1 MIPFRNR
8 SGFSSLIL
16 LDGMTDRSTIVLI
29 DDDPLF
35 RESLGRNLEDSGYA
49 VETFADGPTA
59 ITSLSGDGL
68 SPSLILLDWKMP
80 RMTGIE
86 VLRQLRASG
95 DVTPVI
101 FLTTLND
108 QLYEET
114 ALTNGAVDY
123 VDKGRGFNI
132 LLRRINLILEGSKPV
147 PGAPNGDNA
156 ASAAEPDD
164 LMTLG
169 PLTLDVSSA
178 RARWREQPVDL
189 TITEFRIVR
198 KLAENA
204 GRDLSYRALY
214 DAVRGE
220 GFIAGSGDEGYR
232 ANVRTHIKRIRQKF
246 REIDASFDAILN
258 YAGFGY
264 GWRAEG

>member
-1 MIPFRNR
+1 
-8 SGFSSLIL
+8 
-16 LDGMTDRSTIVLI
+16 MTDRSTIVLI

-59 ITSLSGDGL
+59 IEPLTRGDL
-68 SPSLILLDWKMP
+68 APSLILLDWKMP

-86 VLRQLRASG
+86 VLRQLRSSG

-147 PGAPNGDNA
+147 PGMPNG
-156 ASAAEPDD
+156 AENGAVGQAIEPEEI
-164 LMTLG
+164 LTLG

-178 RARWREQPVDL
+178 RARWRDQPVDL

>member
-1 MIPFRNR
+1 
-8 SGFSSLIL
+8 
-16 LDGMTDRSTIVLI
+16 MTDRHTIMLV

-49 VETFADGPTA
+49 VRAFADGPTA
-59 ITSLSGDGL
+59 LAPRADGEA
-68 SPSLILLDWKMP
+68 PPDLILLDWKMP

-86 VLRQLRASG
+86 VLRQMRANG
-95 DVTPVI
+95 DLTPVI

-108 QLYEET
+108 QIYEET

-132 LLRRINLILEGSKPV
+132 LLRRIHLILEGTKPV
-147 PGAPNGDNA
+147 AVPGPGGGAVNG
-156 ASAAEPDD
+156 AAEDE
-164 LMTLG
+164 LLALG
-169 PLTLDVSSA
+169 PLALDLGSA
-178 RARWREQPVDL
+178 RARWRDQPVDL

-220 GFIAGSGDEGYR
+220 GFIAGSGEEGYR

-246 REIDASFDAILN
+246 RELDPGFDAILN

>member
-1 MIPFRNR
+1 MTNR
-8 SGFSSLIL
+8 P
-16 LDGMTDRSTIVLI
+16 TIALV

-35 RESLGRNLEDSGYA
+35 RESLGRNLEDSGFA
-49 VETFADGPTA
+49 VATFADGPAALGPLTG
-59 ITSLSGDGL
+59 GDVAAD
-68 SPSLILLDWKMP
+68 LILLDWKMP

-86 VLRQLRASG
+86 VLRQLRAQGSQ
-95 DVTPVI
+95 TPVV

-108 QLYEET
+108 QIYEET

-123 VDKGRGFNI
+123 VDKGRGFTI
-132 LLRRINLILEGSKPV
+132 LLRRIHLILEGAKPPV
-147 PGAPNGDNA
+147 AGVSGDGGPP
-156 ASAAEPDD
+156 ED
-164 LMTLG
+164 LLSLG
-169 PLTLDVSSA
+169 PLSLDLASA
-178 RARWREQPVDL
+178 RARWRDSAVDL

-220 GFIAGSGDEGYR
+220 GFIAGSGEEGYR

-246 REIDASFDAILN
+246 REIDPGFDAILN

>member
-1 MIPFRNR
+1 ME
-8 SGFSSLIL
+8 SSSSPSHPPIL
-16 LDGMTDRSTIVLI
+16 MTERPTIILV

-59 ITSLSGDGL
+59 LAPLASGEV
-68 SPSLILLDWKMP
+68 SPDLILLDWKMP

-86 VLRQLRASG
+86 VLRQLRSTG
-95 DVTPVI
+95 DQTPVV

-123 VDKGRGFNI
+123 VDKGRGYNI
-132 LLRRINLILEGSKPV
+132 LLRRITLILEGTKPLPTGAV
-147 PGAPNGDNA
+147 PGASKAPDN
-156 ASAAEPDD
+156 DD
-164 LMTLG
+164 MLVIG
-169 PLTLDVSSA
+169 PLALDLSSA
-178 RARWREQPVDL
+178 RARWSDQPVDL

-246 REIDASFDAILN
+246 RDLDPTFDAILN

>member
-1 MIPFRNR
+1 
-8 SGFSSLIL
+8 
-16 LDGMTDRSTIVLI
+16 MTDRPTIAIV

-59 ITSLSGDGL
+59 LSSLTDGGV
-68 SPSLILLDWKMP
+68 SADLILLDWKMP

-95 DVTPVI
+95 DLRPVI

-108 QLYEET
+108 QIYEET

-123 VDKGRGFNI
+123 VDKGRGFTI
-132 LLRRINLILEGSKPV
+132 LLRRIHLILEGAKPS
-147 PGAPNGDNA
+147 PGAL
-156 ASAAEPDD
+156 PDVEMAD
-164 LMTLG
+164 PEILNLG
-169 PLTLDVSSA
+169 PLNLDLASA
-178 RARWREQPVDL
+178 RARWREAAVDL

-220 GFIAGSGDEGYR
+220 GFIAGSGEEGYR

-246 REIDASFDAILN
+246 REIDPGFDAILN

>member
-1 MIPFRNR
+1 
-8 SGFSSLIL
+8 
-16 LDGMTDRSTIVLI
+16 MTDRSTIVLI

-59 ITSLSGDGL
+59 IDPLTGGTLA
-68 SPSLILLDWKMP
+68 PSLILLDWKMP

-147 PGAPNGDNA
+147 PGGPGGAEAGA
-156 ASAAEPDD
+156 GAAAEPED

>member
-1 MIPFRNR
+1 MIG
-8 SGFSSLIL
+8 SW
-16 LDGMTDRSTIVLI
+16 DGSPALPAPMTDRPTIILV

-59 ITSLSGDGL
+59 L
-68 SPSLILLDWKMP
+68 SPLASGEVSADIILLDWKMP

-86 VLRQLRASG
+86 VLRQLREQG
-95 DVTPVI
+95 HGTPVV

-108 QLYEET
+108 QIYEET

-123 VDKGRGFNI
+123 VDKGRGFTI
-132 LLRRINLILEGSKPV
+132 LLRRINLILEGAKP
-147 PGAPNGDNA
+147 PAANGARAEAGPAGDV
-156 ASAAEPDD
+156 
-164 LMTLG
+164 LTVG
-169 PLTLDVSSA
+169 PLSLDLGSA
-178 RARWREQPVDL
+178 RARWKDQPVDL

-204 GRDLSYRALY
+204 GRDLSYRAIY

-246 REIDASFDAILN
+246 RDLDPSFDAILN

-264 GWRAEG
+264 GWRSEV